1 MSLRASQLLPMS
13 SVPQLQDA
21 CLQIGL
27 QKLNGQ
33 CQDVPNDE
41 NWHQPPDAYHPL
53 FTLRQSNMAGKSPR
67 RILCIHTHDL
77 SRDFK
82 HFPPLPTIGWSS
94 VDHRIKNIV
103 GCWSHRSALSHRSGQ
118 NSWPRHKCRR
128 ERGNPD
134 PSGFII
140 QIDES
145 HFN

>member
-82 HFPPLPTIGWSS
+82 HFPHCLQLDDPQLTTES
-94 VDHRIKNIV
+94 RILLV
-103 GCWSHRSALSHRSGQ
+103 VEVTVQH
-118 NSWPRHKCRR
+118 
-128 ERGNPD
+128 
-134 PSGFII
+134 
-140 QIDES
+140 
-145 HFN
+145 